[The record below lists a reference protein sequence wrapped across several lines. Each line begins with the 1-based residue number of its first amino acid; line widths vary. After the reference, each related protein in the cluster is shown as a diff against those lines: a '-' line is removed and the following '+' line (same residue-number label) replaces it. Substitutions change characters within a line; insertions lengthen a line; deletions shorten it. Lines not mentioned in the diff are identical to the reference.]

1 MSLSATI
8 LKPMSM
14 HSSAQTT
21 MKMHNRIILFKVFRE
36 VIVIAEIAESLLYL
50 GFALA
55 AAGKLTV

>member
-1 MSLSATI
+1 
-8 LKPMSM
+8 MSM